1 MPSKYSPPTDQSII
15 FLGTDIIKAD
25 TYNQNITA
33 PDVKLEHLI
42 SFLDKNNT
50 NGLNSKYLNAQG
62 VSYQNIATSA
72 LSSNKIAYTTDFLS
86 AASVTA
92 TAVNTVYL
100 SSAVAIPVNKIG
112 LVTKLNLGL
121 NLLGVLIFPSYGNS
135 ELNFVFS
142 ISYTIRILECDTVSG
157 TYTPIFT
164 KSDTKKIQQILN
176 LQKLTVL
183 SSLSTTTT
191 KYIKLEFTITE
202 GSALTST
209 AANDDILPT
218 SGIQPSTCTWSLTT
232 SFDPSSTY
240 EIQKSF
246 AQ

>member
-1 MPSKYSPPTDQSII
+1 MPNKYSPPTDQSII
-15 FLGTDIIKAD
+15 FLATDIIKAD
-25 TYNQNITA
+25 TYNQNIKA

-50 NGLNSKYLNAQG
+50 NGLNGTYQNAQG
-62 VSYQNIATSA
+62 VSYQNIAPSA
-72 LSSNKIAYTTDFLS
+72 LSTNKIVYTTDFLS
-86 AASVTA
+86 AASLTA

-100 SSAVAIPVNKIG
+100 SSAVAIPVNKTG

-121 NLLGVLIFPSYGNS
+121 NLLGVLIFSSYGNS

-142 ISYTIRILECDTVSG
+142 ISYTIRVLECDTFGG

-176 LQKLTVL
+176 MRNLTVL
-183 SSLSTTTT
+183 LSQSTSST

-209 AANDDILPT
+209 TANDDIL
-218 SGIQPSTCTWSLTT
+218 SGVGIPPSGCTWSLTA

-246 AQ
+246 A